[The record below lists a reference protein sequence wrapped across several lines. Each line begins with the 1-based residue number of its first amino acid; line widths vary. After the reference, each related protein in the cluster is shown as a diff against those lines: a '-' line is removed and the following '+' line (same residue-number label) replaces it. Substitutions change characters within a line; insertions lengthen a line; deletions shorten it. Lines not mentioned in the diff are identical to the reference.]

1 MPYGVGRG
9 DNLVG
14 ISVTSSQADFIT
26 AQIQH
31 HIDIVT
37 GNSGNS
43 KAALTVVPGL
53 GIIIPTA
60 LNVCKDP
67 TAEWI
72 PPPWFDVNKIRDP
85 ELRAKWQKADHK
97 ELKGILEDRKCAR
110 EVLLDEVLA
119 SGVPMHD
126 IIGSLMN
133 HSIKRDDSLKS
144 RALSRG
150 DHMQQFTHYYRSH
163 APTMMAV
170 SQRFLFAFGAAHGL
184 KFAGGDFSQ
193 AFANAPLDT
202 SEQYYMWPPPGARQT
217 DEQGRRIVWHVE
229 KSLYG
234 GKNSARNWFKLLR
247 KFLISYNFTPC
258 PTEPCIFSRRQDGH
272 VMIIGVYVDDFLV
285 LYDDEDQFTSLATEI
300 KKTFD
305 FTVQSPLVDMCGI
318 EVTETPGHITLT
330 LTSNITNM
338 ATRFLTGEDLTKS
351 KSVPCTDAHDGTAL
365 EDLVKKAISSQSEVD
380 AEIRKEFQEIVGS
393 LLYIAMVVRPDI
405 AYSVGMLSRA
415 MSSPS
420 PELLE
425 SARDVLRYLYTT
437 RDLGLRYR
445 RCVDAVLSGQADSD
459 WGVEASVSAY
469 VFFMAGC
476 AISYLSKKQP
486 TIAMSSTEAEI
497 YAASL
502 AGLEAIFLRSLVE
515 QLSGYV
521 LESPTVIDVDNT
533 GAVNMSEDYVANSRN
548 RHFTRR
554 HLKVRELVEDELVR
568 LNSIPTDENVSDIM
582 TKPLSVRRFR
592 VLRAKLLNM

>member
-1 MPYGVGRG
+1 MG
-9 DNLVG
+9 LV
-14 ISVTSSQADFIT
+14 TPRCLLQR
-26 AQIQH
+26 QIME
-31 HIDIVT
+31 
-37 GNSGNS
+37 
-43 KAALTVVPGL
+43 
-53 GIIIPTA
+53 
-60 LNVCKDP
+60 KD
-67 TAEWI
+67 
-72 PPPWFDVNKIRDP
+72 
-85 ELRAKWQKADHK
+85 
-97 ELKGILEDRKCAR
+97 
-110 EVLLDEVLA
+110 
-119 SGVPMHD
+119 
-126 IIGSLMN
+126 
-133 HSIKRDDSLKS
+133 
-144 RALSRG
+144 
-150 DHMQQFTHYYRSH
+150 
-163 APTMMAV
+163 
-170 SQRFLFAFGAAHGL
+170 
-184 KFAGGDFSQ
+184 
-193 AFANAPLDT
+193 
-202 SEQYYMWPPPGARQT
+202 
-217 DEQGRRIVWHVE
+217 
-229 KSLYG
+229 
-234 GKNSARNWFKLLR
+234 
-247 KFLISYNFTPC
+247 
-258 PTEPCIFSRRQDGH
+258 
-272 VMIIGVYVDDFLV
+272 LV
-285 LYDDEDQFTSLATEI
+285 
-300 KKTFD
+300 
-305 FTVQSPLVDMCGI
+305 
-318 EVTETPGHITLT
+318 TLT

-554 HLKVRELVEDELVR
+554 HLKVHLKVRELVEDELVR

>member
-1 MPYGVGRG
+1 
-9 DNLVG
+9 
-14 ISVTSSQADFIT
+14 
-26 AQIQH
+26 
-31 HIDIVT
+31 
-37 GNSGNS
+37 
-43 KAALTVVPGL
+43 
-53 GIIIPTA
+53 
-60 LNVCKDP
+60 
-67 TAEWI
+67 
-72 PPPWFDVNKIRDP
+72 
-85 ELRAKWQKADHK
+85 
-97 ELKGILEDRKCAR
+97 
-110 EVLLDEVLA
+110 
-119 SGVPMHD
+119 
-126 IIGSLMN
+126 
-133 HSIKRDDSLKS
+133 
-144 RALSRG
+144 
-150 DHMQQFTHYYRSH
+150 
-163 APTMMAV
+163 
-170 SQRFLFAFGAAHGL
+170 
-184 KFAGGDFSQ
+184 
-193 AFANAPLDT
+193 
-202 SEQYYMWPPPGARQT
+202 
-217 DEQGRRIVWHVE
+217 
-229 KSLYG
+229 
-234 GKNSARNWFKLLR
+234 
-247 KFLISYNFTPC
+247 
-258 PTEPCIFSRRQDGH
+258 
-272 VMIIGVYVDDFLV
+272 
-285 LYDDEDQFTSLATEI
+285 
-300 KKTFD
+300 
-305 FTVQSPLVDMCGI
+305 
-318 EVTETPGHITLT
+318 
-330 LTSNITNM
+330 
-338 ATRFLTGEDLTKS
+338 
-351 KSVPCTDAHDGTAL
+351 
-365 EDLVKKAISSQSEVD
+365 
-380 AEIRKEFQEIVGS
+380 
-393 LLYIAMVVRPDI
+393 
-405 AYSVGMLSRA
+405 MLSRA

-592 VLRAKLLNM
+592 ILRAKLLNM